1 MPFKIVFYAY
11 SPSFTRT
18 STLTLAACFYEFYMV
33 KFCVWQQLQR
43 PVKVFPNTKPINIKL
58 TATHNVLTYQ
68 TPFLFHMHEKTRQC
82 VSSILFSF
90 LLFLSFLVS
99 ISFKFV
105 LLFLSFFLLFLLP
118 SSSSLSLSSS
128 SSKQNYQKSSTQK
141 AIRASFIKNMSK
153 FIRSL
158 GNSATIIS
166 DAIAT
171 IRQIICPSLRSVSLQ
186 LLTPK

>member
-1 MPFKIVFYAY
+1 MYKTYQITFYSYAWKK
-11 SPSFTRT
+11 
-18 STLTLAACFYEFYMV
+18 AV
-33 KFCVWQQLQR
+33 N
-43 PVKVFPNTKPINIKL
+43 VFPFFNF
-58 TATHNVLTYQ
+58 V
-68 TPFLFHMHEKTRQC
+68 
-82 VSSILFSF
+82 F
-90 LLFLSFLVS
+90 LLFLSSLVS
-99 ISFKFV
+99 RSFKFA
-105 LLFLSFFLLFLLP
+105 LFFFLL
-118 SSSSLSLSSS
+118 SSSLT
-128 SSKQNYQKSSTQK
+128 SKQHYQKSSTQK